1 MMIYENGNFISL
13 SDFCLSESVRPSQ
26 IKFGTNSEMDNNKFI
41 SDTRMSLS
49 FFKFDSAFFMV
60 AFDKTDSMVAFGVS
74 EKHSLDPYDYSDDR
88 KKTSKALKVFGH
100 VLYVIMELVK
110 HDKPRFIKFE
120 SANPALGSV
129 YDRMV
134 KNKFVSKYISDFGY
148 EYDGLVEG
156 KHIYKKM

>member
-1 MMIYENGNFISL
+1 MVYENGAFISL
-13 SDFCLSESVRPSQ
+13 TDFCLSESVRPTQ
-26 IKFGTNSEMDNNKFI
+26 IEFGTNSDMNNNEYI
-41 SDTRMSLS
+41 SDTRMLLT

-74 EKHSLDPYDYSDDR
+74 EKHSLNPYDYSDDR
-88 KKTSKALKVFGH
+88 KKTSKALKVFGN
-100 VLYVIMELVK
+100 VLFVLMEMLK
-110 HDKPRFIKFE
+110 HNKPKFIKFE

-148 EYDGLVEG
+148 TYSGLDNG